1 MSSLDPGVAAQQRL
15 LGARI
20 EEGAA
25 IEPERG
31 PGIRGSGW
39 RVSCTTLPMR
49 DVRSLASL
57 LGQPDIGQPRSI

>member
-31 PGIRGSGW
+31 PGIRGSDW

-49 DVRSLASL
+49 DVRALASL
-57 LGQPDIGQPRSI
+57 LGQADIGQPHSI